1 MNPLID
7 VANLVIG
14 VLALIVVSV
23 TLGYVIK
30 QDKREKARQ
39 NEAADET
46 YVIEADG
53 TARFKPRNPRPDELR
68 RKKLRDTVMIR

>member
-23 TLGYVIK
+23 TLGYFIK

-39 NEAADET
+39 NEAADDAEWA
-46 YVIEADG
+46 E
-53 TARFKPRNPRPDELR
+53 RFEHLMRQLPNSRER
-68 RKKLRDTVMIR
+68 